1 MNIIF
6 FKLNARPLTGV
17 NMIHRVVR
25 TPLKMPKET
34 EFVEFTVDAALL
46 RELGER
52 LVGKPHVALAELVK
66 NAYDADATKVIIRFG
81 RDSIEIIDDGHGM
94 TEEDFK
100 NFWMRI
106 GTTHKQTARVSPL
119 LKRPVT
125 GSKGIGRLSAQFLGT
140 AVELWSRKIKEISG
154 VHAKVDWAKAR
165 QSGDLVKAGAE
176 VNKFDSA
183 DDDSEIGEHGTRV
196 RMTGLHQVW
205 NETDLR
211 DLARELWFL
220 KPPLQVLKDL
230 RKRDRFDVSLEG
242 VGEKEKASFQE
253 LMSAAFSNWIAEIHG
268 DMSNGR
274 VAGKASVTV
283 RFKDRE
289 KFTQAFTVPDCELN
303 EANFRIRI
311 YKLSG
316 KQAGGIEVKEA
327 RDYFNRFGG
336 VHIYDD
342 DFRLP
347 FYGGAE
353 QDWLRLEIEHSHRL
367 MNSKMLPESLL
378 VPGGLQDLPT
388 LGRVFGV
395 VKVSTSRER
404 AVADKSALEKG
415 RYLNIQLTR
424 DRLIT
429 NRAFENLVYIVRWS
443 FHYYA
448 NLSYARRQKRISIPD
463 YVPPV
468 VEVFDTVKVQLQ
480 ELRNNVPKASQAKVA
495 IVLKNLEKAELYERK
510 REETLANEK
519 ILLGAL
525 ATAGMSALALEH
537 ELGKELVALRASLNE
552 LRKRKGK
559 IDARELLPV
568 VENIENWINRAS
580 NTQSLFSP
588 LMNETDRENRTSM
601 FVKKV
606 VRQIAN
612 NSSLLLR
619 EVEVNTDKID
629 ISLKFPSATLAAW
642 NAIFQNI
649 FVNAINALI
658 DSPVKTIVCESSVD
672 LVSRKASLYISD
684 TGIGVDLADAAEL
697 FKPFVRRL
705 ELPVDRQGLGL
716 GGVGLGL
723 TIVKTVADSVGC
735 GVDFIKP
742 RPHMK
747 TTFELTWRY
756 MQ

>member
-1 MNIIF
+1 MQRAATSPNR
-6 FKLNARPLTGV
+6 RPDSD
-17 NMIHRVVR
+17 
-25 TPLKMPKET
+25 
-34 EFVEFTVDAALL
+34 FVEFTVDAALL

-66 NAYDADATKVIIRFG
+66 NAYDADANKVIIRFG
-81 RDSIEIIDDGHGM
+81 KDSIDVIDDGHGM
-94 TEEDFK
+94 TEDDFK
-100 NFWMRI
+100 RYWMRI
-106 GTTHKQTARVSPL
+106 GTTHKQKSQVSPT

-140 AVELWSRKIKEISG
+140 SVELWSKTSKQTEG
-154 VHAKVDWAKAR
+154 VHATVDWAKAR
-165 QSGDLVKAGAE
+165 QSGDLIKAGAF
-176 VNKFDSA
+176 VNKYDFSQENPT
-183 DDDSEIGEHGTRV
+183 SKLYVGISKQGTRV
-196 RMTGLHQVW
+196 RIHGLHQAW
-205 NETDLR
+205 GEEDLR

-220 KPPLQVLKDL
+220 KPPLRVLKDL

-242 VGEKEKASFQE
+242 VGEEEKASFQE
-253 LMSAAFSNWIAEIHG
+253 LMAAAFTNWIAEIHG
-268 DMSNGR
+268 ELNDGLKN
-274 VAGKASVTV
+274 GKASVTV

-289 KFTQAFTVPDCELN
+289 SQTQEFIIPDCELN
-303 EANFRIRI
+303 EASFRIRI

-316 KQAGGIEVKEA
+316 KQAQGIEVQTA
-327 RDYFNRFGG
+327 RDYFKRFGG

-367 MNSKMLPESLL
+367 MTSKMLPESLI

-404 AVADKSALEKG
+404 AVATSTSIEKG

-429 NRAFENLVYIVRWS
+429 NRSFENLVYMVRWA

-448 NLSYARRQKRISIPD
+448 NLSYVKRQRRIRVPEYI
-463 YVPPV
+463 PPV
-468 VEVFDTVKVQLQ
+468 VEVFDNVKDQLQ
-480 ELRNNVPKASQAKVA
+480 VLHDKVPKAAQAQVQS
-495 IVLKNLEKAELYERK
+495 VLRSVIKAEDYERK
-510 REETLANEK
+510 REESLANEK

-537 ELGKELVALRASLNE
+537 ELGKELVALRGKLDE
-552 LRKRKGK
+552 LAKRTGK
-559 IDARELLPV
+559 IDSSELRPT
-568 VENIENWINRAS
+568 IQSIQDWINRAS

-588 LMNETDRENRTSM
+588 LMNETDREVRSHM
-601 FVKKV
+601 SVKKV
-606 VRQIAN
+606 VKQIAS

-619 EVEVNTDKID
+619 DLKVSTEKID
-629 ISLKFPSATLAAW
+629 SNLKFPFATLAAW
-642 NAIFQNI
+642 NAILQNV
-649 FVNAINALI
+649 FVNAINSMI
-658 DSPVKTIVCESSVD
+658 ESPEKRIVCESEIDNDSG
-672 LVSRKASLYISD
+672 KATLFISD
-684 TGIGVDLADAAEL
+684 TGVGVDLSDSREL

-705 ELPVDRQGLGL
+705 ELPPDRAGLGL

-723 TIVKTVADSVGC
+723 TIVKSVSDSVGC
-735 GVDFIKP
+735 SVDFVRP
-742 RPHMK
+742 RPHMN
-747 TTFELTWRY
+747 TTFELTWRISNDRK
-756 MQ
+756 